1 MSGFDVLTRGD
12 VLEQAM
18 QARDYLVACGVPAAL
33 AAKDPRLWGRR
44 AVDHSRLAWLD
55 LPFASRY
62 LLDKVDDVVA
72 EARYA
77 GLDHVVLV
85 GVGADALAAQAIM
98 EEHAPAGSASAATL
112 TVLDGSDTAALA
124 FTLERLDRTLVVLA
138 SKSGVSLEG
147 DAYLRI
153 LASAFRQK
161 GLGDREIAARFV
173 VITDQGSPLHGFAR
187 GKGYRVGLTDPG
199 LPGHMAAL
207 SAYGLV
213 PAVLAGADVGQVLD
227 EAAALAPAL
236 QNDKDNPG
244 LLLGAIIGGCA
255 QRGPEGLA
263 RAKLALHEPGGSGAL
278 SGWITQVLAAGTG
291 KRGRG
296 VLALEPP
303 GSPAELTDA
312 HAIALNPKQGTHG
325 DAETSVWA
333 PLGAQF
339 LLWEYA
345 TAVAGWLLGV
355 NPFEPGGTVA
365 QEAEDDAASLL
376 AKAAGGPLPTGRPV
390 FADGDLEVHT
400 DLPVPHHPDGL
411 SATLVALLAQ
421 VPPEGY
427 LSVVTYLS
435 GEFSGRYL
443 APTLAR
449 HTGRPVVYGAGPG
462 YLHATGSV
470 HKRGPG
476 GGAFLLVTGDPPEGD
491 PVADMP
497 VPGRPYGLASLQ
509 LARALAEERA
519 LRALGLPVVR
529 VHLRHAVEG
538 AGRLAEAVR
547 ALGTSAAPAGGA
559 AGTGAPLGGASGM
572 RTQAAG

>member
-62 LLDKVDDVVA
+62 LLDKIDDVVA

-98 EEHAPAGSASAATL
+98 EEHAETAGAL

-124 FTLERLDRTLVVLA
+124 FTLERLDRTMVVLA

-153 LASAFRQK
+153 LANAFRSA
-161 GLGDREIAARFV
+161 GMSDREVAARFV

-199 LPGHMAAL
+199 LPAHMAAL

-263 RAKLALHEPGGSGAL
+263 RAKVALHEPGGSGAL
-278 SGWITQVLAAGTG
+278 SGWIAQVLAAGTG

-303 GSPAELTDA
+303 GSPGGLPDA
-312 HAIALNPKQGTHG
+312 HAVALNPKPGAQGAVG

-339 LLWEYA
+339 LLWQYA

-365 QEAEDDAASLL
+365 QEAEDDAAALL
-376 AKAAGGPLPTGRPV
+376 AAAAGGPLPTGRPV
-390 FADGDLEVHT
+390 FADGDVEIHT

-462 YLHATGSV
+462 YLDATGPV

-491 PVADMP
+491 PVADTP

-509 LARALAEERA
+509 LARALAEERS

-529 VHLRHAVEG
+529 VHLRDAVEG

-547 ALGTSAAPAGGA
+547 ALGTAGQQ
-559 AGTGAPLGGASGM
+559 ASGM
-572 RTQAAG
+572 RTRATG

>member
-12 VLEQAM
+12 VLEQAL

-62 LLDKVDDVVA
+62 LLDKVDGVVA
-72 EARYA
+72 EARFA

-98 EEHAPAGSASAATL
+98 EEHAGSGGAL

-153 LASAFRQK
+153 LADAFRRR
-161 GLGDREIAARFV
+161 GLTDREVAARFV

-199 LPGHMAAL
+199 LPGHLAAL

-236 QNDKDNPG
+236 RNDKDNPG

-263 RAKLALHEPGGSGAL
+263 RDKLALHEPGGSGAL
-278 SGWITQVLAAGTG
+278 SGWIAQALAAGTG

-296 VLALEPP
+296 VLVLEPP
-303 GSPAELTDA
+303 GSPAGLADA
-312 HAIALNPKQGTHG
+312 HAIALNPRQGAQG

-355 NPFEPGGTVA
+355 NPFDPGGPVA
-365 QEAEDDAASLL
+365 QDAEDDAAELL
-376 AKAAGGPLPTGRPV
+376 AAAAGGPLPTGRPA
-390 FADGDLEVHT
+390 FADGDVEVHT
-400 DLPVPHHPDGL
+400 DLPVPRGADGL
-411 SATLVALLAQ
+411 NAALAALLAR

-435 GEFSGRYL
+435 GELSGRYL

-449 HTGRPVVYGAGPG
+449 RSGRPVVYGSGPG

-491 PVADMP
+491 PVADTP

-529 VHLRHAVEG
+529 VHLRDAVEG

-547 ALGTSAAPAGGA
+547 ALGAAAEA
-559 AGTGAPLGGASGM
+559 AGTRA
-572 RTQAAG
+572 QAAG